1 MLRPRHCAGAL
12 LATATLACSCAK
24 EHTAADSRVP
34 TAAGSSAP
42 RVAPAPKPATGRVT
56 FELTQFE
63 SLLGRNE
70 LARVRLALDEE
81 RASDAAAEFSA
92 WLAGQHPDAD
102 LAIRYEFMLG
112 RMWLRAGQSDRAEPL
127 LERSCRAEW
136 PLSSDACLSLAQAR
150 LALGDASGA
159 LAVGSLVR
167 VPSVASEW
175 LLARALVREGKFAD
189 ANEHFL
195 SARALTDDE
204 DGAVRLDLELER
216 IESARLGLAALPEPE
231 RKQRAAVLRRELEV
245 ATLGVPPKEQLGERI
260 SALSRELQRLGATEP
275 LDLDLEQRV
284 IAARGFVTA
293 GSFEDARRVIQG
305 AGPRKGGATETS
317 CELVYWDAR
326 ALAGLEEWGRAA
338 EVLGPATDTCTFT
351 EEQHAR
357 ILFNAGKFAAAD
369 GRDMAAARFYERLE
383 EQHPSNS
390 LADDARLRRA
400 RCYKDAGV
408 PARFSALLLE
418 MPEVYPTGD
427 MTMEGA
433 LELALY
439 RIERSDWAGAL
450 QVLELAANVVSGR
463 DAARGHE
470 ESGRERYFVA
480 RAYGELGDEARELDT
495 YEAIVREL
503 PLSYY
508 MLHAYSRLSR
518 RAPERGERALA
529 AALAAAKEAPFSLPR
544 RPEYETPEFLRGLEL
559 FRVGEIESGRKALAR
574 LRSDDPSLIMG
585 LALLHDRAGDAT
597 VGHSLVR
604 GRTTEWYS
612 HYPGGSWQEPWQLAF
627 PRPYLELV
635 TKESAATNVPAWF
648 IYGVM
653 REESLFDAT
662 VVSHANAYGLMQII
676 PSTARL
682 VGEKSGLPYATTT
695 LRRPSVNI
703 ALGAR
708 VLESLLKQFPK
719 NPVLAIP
726 GYNAGPGRPI
736 RWLKERPAVDFD
748 VWVELIPLRETR
760 RYTKRVLASRAAY
773 SFLYAED
780 DSRSALL
787 LPERLEPR

>member
-12 LATATLACSCAK
+12 LATAALACSCTK
-24 EHTAADSRVP
+24 EHTAADSRAP
-34 TAAGSSAP
+34 TAGAAAAP
-42 RVAPAPKPATGRVT
+42 RSIVGAPATPERVT

-63 SLLGRNE
+63 SLLGRDE
-70 LARVRLALDEE
+70 LASVRLALDEE
-81 RASDAAAEFSA
+81 RPLDAATAFA
-92 WLAGQHPDAD
+92 TWLAAQKPDAE
-102 LAIRYEFMLG
+102 LAVRYDFMLG
-112 RMWLRAGQSDRAEPL
+112 RMWLRGGKSERAERL
-127 LERSCRAEW
+127 LERTCAAEW
-136 PLSSDACLSLAQAR
+136 PLSSDACLSLGEAR
-150 LALGDASGA
+150 LALGDPSGA
-159 LAVGSLVR
+159 LAVARLVR
-167 VPSVASEW
+167 MPSVASER
-175 LLARALVREGKFAD
+175 LLGRSLSREGKFD
-189 ANEHFL
+189 EANEHFL
-195 SARALTDDE
+195 AARSLTTDDE
-204 DGAVRLDLELER
+204 GALRLDLDLER
-216 IESARLGLAALPEPE
+216 IECARLGLAELPDAE
-231 RKQRAAVLRRELEV
+231 RKARAAALRRELEV
-245 ATLGVPPKEQLGERI
+245 ATLGVPAKEPLGERI
-260 SALSRELQRLGATEP
+260 SALSRELQRLGASEQ
-275 LDLDLEQRV
+275 LDLDLQQRV
-284 IAARGFVTA
+284 IAARGFVMA
-293 GSFEDARRVIQG
+293 SSFEDARRVIQG
-305 AGPRKGGATETS
+305 AGPRKGWTETS

-326 ALAGLEEWGRAA
+326 ALAGLKEWGRAA
-338 EVLGPATDTCTFT
+338 EVLGPATESCKFT

-383 EQHPSNS
+383 IERPSSS

-418 MPEVYPTGD
+418 MPELYPSGD

-450 QVLELAANVVSGR
+450 QVLELAANVVSAR

-480 RAYGELGDEARELDT
+480 RAYGQLGDEARELDT
-495 YEAIVREL
+495 YEALVREL

-508 MLHAYSRLSR
+508 MLHAYSRLSA
-518 RAPERGERALA
+518 RAPERAERALG
-529 AALAAAKEAPFSLPR
+529 AALEAAQKAPFSLPR

-559 FRVGEIESGRKALAR
+559 FRVGEIEAGRKVLGR
-574 LRSDDPSLIMG
+574 LDSDDPSLIMG

-612 HYPGGSWQEPWQLAF
+612 HYPSGSWQEPWQLAF

-635 TKESAATNVPAWF
+635 TKESATTSVPAWF

-682 VGEKSGLPYATTT
+682 VGQKSGLPYATAT
-695 LRRPSVNI
+695 LKRPSINI

-736 RWLKERPAVDFD
+736 RWLKERPSVDFD

-780 DSRSALL
+780 DSRAALL
-787 LPERLEPR
+787 LPERLEQR